1 MLIVTELT
9 DHAAFNGSVYD
20 VGMRLDEKLREDTGN
35 LNTRG
40 QMIDNVS
47 LISNPCLLPRTHHT
61 DNEPLF
67 FFIAVSIG
75 CTHGTYA
82 VNKATSTGMDMF
94 ILLPTPQVPRIKEL
108 SFVSVFI
115 LPYQVQCKY
124 KSLHQSLCD

>member
-47 LISNPCLLPRTHHT
+47 LISNP
-61 DNEPLF
+61 
-67 FFIAVSIG
+67 
-75 CTHGTYA
+75 
-82 VNKATSTGMDMF
+82 
-94 ILLPTPQVPRIKEL
+94 
-108 SFVSVFI
+108 
-115 LPYQVQCKY
+115 
-124 KSLHQSLCD
+124 